1 MVSKTY
7 TLNSGY
13 KIPAVGLG
21 TWLSKP
27 TEVEK
32 AVEVALKNGYRHVD
46 GAACY
51 QNEEEVGRGWKASG
65 VAREEIF
72 LTSKLWNTS
81 HRPELVEAALD
92 QTLRELQT
100 DYLDLYLIHWPVPFA
115 PGPNVRVGLW
125 RQDPA
130 TSAIVHDAE
139 VTLAQT
145 WKAMEAL
152 VRKGKV
158 RSIGVSNFTKA
169 RLQEFLPHCEIKP
182 AVNQIEA
189 HPYLQQPELTAYLK
203 EQGILI
209 QAYSPLGNN
218 EYGMARVLDDPAVK
232 EIAAEAGASEAQVL
246 IAWALQ
252 RETCVL
258 PKSVTPS
265 RIIDNFKEITLSD
278 AAVEKLNS
286 LNKNLRYNI
295 PKFWGVDC
303 FGETPQEELDAAA
316 KKWAAEHPVKKE

>member
-1 MVSKTY
+1 MASKTY

-13 KIPAVGLG
+13 KIPAIGLG

-27 TEVEK
+27 NEVEK

-65 VAREEIF
+65 VPREEIF

-81 HRPELVEAALD
+81 HKPELVEAACD
-92 QTLRELQT
+92 QTLKELQT
-100 DYLDLYLIHWPVPFA
+100 DYLDLYLIHWPVPFQ
-115 PGPNVRVGLW
+115 PGPNVREGLW
-125 RQDPA
+125 IQDPNTGRIA
-130 TSAIVHDAE
+130 LDKETKLED
-139 VTLAQT
+139 T

-152 VRKGKV
+152 VKKGKV
-158 RSIGVSNFTKA
+158 RSIGVSNFTKE
-169 RLQEFLPHCEIKP
+169 RLEGFLPHCEIIP

-203 EQGILI
+203 EKNILI

-218 EYGMARVLDDPAVK
+218 EYGMPRVLDDEKVK
-232 EIAAEAGASEAQVL
+232 EVASECKISEAQAL
-246 IAWALQ
+246 IAWAVQ

-265 RIIDNFKEITLSD
+265 RIIDNFKEITIPDS
-278 AAVEKLNS
+278 AVEKLNS
-286 LNKNLRYNI
+286 LNKNLRYNV
-295 PKFWGVDC
+295 PKAWGVNV
-303 FGETPQEELDAAA
+303 FGEHSQEELDAAA
-316 KKWAAEHPVKKE
+316 QKYADENPVKKA